1 MAREQGSGERRCV
14 QMISWGPIGSLL
26 ARKSRLREQSTPRP
40 ILASIS
46 RILAV
51 CVVGGLLGLLLT
63 FVAIE
68 RGAGIGMVEAGPWTY
83 RPSIGT
89 TEIDPYARA
98 MLARSGELPLGIA
111 EGLSF
116 SARGDSSGAAFDPGC
131 DYVVAGNIPRAR
143 YWTLSLQSADGDF
156 VADAAGRYGFTS
168 AEILR
173 SGDGGFEIIVARQA
187 RPGNWLP
194 IGDTARFVLVLRLYD
209 TELEARSAPLDAA
222 AMPRITKL
230 RCR

>member
-1 MAREQGSGERRCV
+1 
-14 QMISWGPIGSLL
+14 MISWGRTPSGRTQTSR
-26 ARKSRLREQSTPRP
+26 APEWSAAKS
-40 ILASIS
+40 ILAWIG

-51 CVVGGLLGLLLT
+51 CIGGGLLGLLLT
-63 FVAIE
+63 FLAIE
-68 RGAGIGMVEAGPWTY
+68 RGTGVGTVEAGPWTY

-98 MLARSGELPLGIA
+98 MLARSGELPQGNA

-116 SARGDSSGAAFDPGC
+116 SARRDSSGAPFDPAC
-131 DYVVAGNIPRAR
+131 DYIVTGNAPRAR
-143 YWTLSLQSADGDF
+143 YWTLSLQSAEGDL
-156 VADAAGRYGFTS
+156 VANPAGRYGFTS

-173 SGDGGFEIIVARQA
+173 SADGGFAIIVSRQA

-194 IGDTARFVLVLRLYD
+194 TGNAARFALVLRLYD
-209 TELEARSAPLDAA
+209 TELDTRSEPLDAA
-222 AMPRITKL
+222 AMPEITKV